1 MLKRLLNLF
10 KLSGLKIALLITLLI
25 LGTFL
30 FNTVFERAGFLDLMD
45 KKWVDYILR
54 GRPTQPH
61 SDQVVIA
68 TIDKDSIDEY
78 GRWPWS
84 RKLMA
89 QLVRTLNDHYQART
103 LGFDI
108 VFSEPEESSGMKVT
122 AEYLKK
128 IRQLGLEAGRG
139 KELANY
145 LDKTAQ
151 DLDADS
157 IFGRELG
164 RKRNA
169 ILGYFFR
176 TDTEDVENPAK
187 KKELEESARRIQG
200 SEVSVVQGSLLKGTL
215 SEGLSV
221 ESNIEKI
228 YKGGWGSGFFNMRP
242 DDEDGTVR
250 RVHVLWQYGENIYPS
265 LDIQILKHYLNV
277 NNLVVTTDETG
288 YIQSLTLGDNVI
300 DTNFDGSV
308 MLNYK
313 GPSHTFKHIS
323 ISDIL
328 SKKAPVADIKDKIV
342 LVGATEVGIFDLRTT
357 PVEVNYPGVEVHATL
372 IDNILTKSY
381 FRITFVNHTLT
392 ALLILGLGLLL
403 GFTLPNLAG
412 IYGAVVSTALLVVYA
427 LAHRWMVNN
436 LLTWT
441 SFVYVALTIVAVWGG
456 VTLFRFLVTDRDKRF
471 IRNAFQQY
479 LAPEVISQLMDNPDL
494 LKLGG
499 EEGEVTAF
507 FSDVRGFSTVSEKLK
522 PEELVQLMQEY
533 LTEMSNIVMKH
544 GGTIDKYIGDAI
556 VAFFG
561 APVHYPDHFKRALD
575 ASLEMQSRL
584 AQMRD
589 EWRDPNRA
597 LPPEASSAAKKLAEV
612 RNQWRKSGRLEDM
625 MLYQRIG
632 LNTGPVVVGNMGS
645 ESRFNYTMMGNA
657 VNLAARLEGAN
668 KFYGTYSMCTEF
680 TYAQAKDTIVGR
692 ELDLIVVKGV
702 SKPVRVFEIVGKRG
716 EVPEEKMKGIQY
728 FEKGLELY
736 RKQQWDEATKHFNA
750 VFKFI
755 PDDPPSKVFIGRC
768 THYKTEPPEADWNGA
783 YEATEK

>member
-1 MLKRLLNLF
+1 MLKRVLNLF
-10 KLSGLKIALLITLLI
+10 KLSGFKIALLITLLI

-30 FNTVFERAGFLDLMD
+30 FNTVFERASFLDLMD

-54 GRPTQPH
+54 GRPIQPH
-61 SDQVVIA
+61 TDKVVIA
-68 TIDKDSIDEY
+68 TIDKDSIDLY

-108 VFSEPEESSGMKVT
+108 VFSEPEESSGMRVT
-122 AEYLKK
+122 EDYLKK
-128 IRQLGLEAGRG
+128 IRQLGLDSGRG

-145 LDKTAQ
+145 LGKTEQ
-151 DLDADS
+151 ELDADS
-157 IFGRELG
+157 IFGKELA

-169 ILGYFFR
+169 VLGYFFR
-176 TDTEDVENPAK
+176 TDTEDIENPEK
-187 KKELEESARRIQG
+187 QKELQESARRIQG
-200 SEVSVVQGSLLKGTL
+200 SEVSVVQGTLLKGTL
-215 SEGLSV
+215 STGLSV
-221 ESNIEKI
+221 ESNIDKVF
-228 YKGGWGSGFFNMRP
+228 KGGWASGFFNMRP

-288 YIQSLTLGDNVI
+288 YIQSLTLGDNVVE
-300 DTNFDGSV
+300 TNFDGSV

-313 GPSHTFKHIS
+313 GPSNTFKQIS

-328 SKKAPVADIKDKIV
+328 QEKVPVADIKDKIV

-412 IYGAVVSTALLVVYA
+412 IYGAVVSAALLVVYT
-427 LAHRWMVNN
+427 LGHRWMVNN

-471 IRNAFQQY
+471 IKNAFQQY
-479 LAPEVISQLMDNPDL
+479 LAPEVINQLMDNPDL
-494 LKLGG
+494 LQLGG

-575 ASLEMQSRL
+575 ASLEMQTRL

-597 LPPEASSAAKKLAEV
+597 LPADASGPAKRLAEV
-612 RNQWRKSGRLEDM
+612 RNLWRKEGRLEDM

-680 TYAQAKDTIVGR
+680 TYAPAKDAIVGR

-716 EVPEEKMKGIQY
+716 EVPDEKMKGIQY

-736 RKQQWDEATKHFNA
+736 RKQQWEDAAKHFNA

-768 THYKTEPPEADWNGA
+768 THFKAQPPQADWNGA